1 MKKKYKMI
9 KRAAALLMAA
19 VFALGSGATA
29 LAESEYE
36 ATVALGADLTSDQR
50 STVLALLGLSE
61 DDLENYNVIYVTNDE
76 EHEYLDDYLSSDVIG
91 TRALSSVLIVPGE
104 DGDGLSVTTYNISY
118 CTVSMYTNALI
129 TAGLEDAEVYVA
141 GPTSISGTSALIGA
155 VKAYADITDTEIDE
169 EALETAVNEI
179 VVTGDLGESIGDSD
193 TASEIIAYVKQQV
206 AENDDV
212 TDEEL
217 EEIINEVAAEYGV
230 TLTADQ
236 IQQIIDLMD
245 KVSGLDLDV
254 DALAS
259 QASEIYEKLQSMG
272 IDLEDIDT
280 EQVGNFITRF
290 FNQIMNFL
298 NSLIG

>member
-1 MKKKYKMI
+1 MKKRYKMI

-19 VFALGSGATA
+19 VFTLGSGATA
-29 LAESEYE
+29 LADSEYE
-36 ATVALGADLTSDQR
+36 ATIALGADLTSDQR
-50 STVLALLGLSE
+50 STVLALLSLSE